1 MVARAKAPTLK
12 PSKPARTIELPTLGA
27 NVSVRMNRRL
37 GVTIL
42 SIPNYVWDRTDCST
56 RDVEL
61 PGLDLSADTLKA
73 VVVLMVREFT
83 RGHDEGM
90 RSVREQVLRGIG
102 VGDLRG
108 AVDKL
113 TDRLE
118 KLSDR
123 VEKIE
128 ERRR

>member
-1 MVARAKAPTLK
+1 MAASTKTIERS
-12 PSKPARTIELPTLGA
+12 SKRTPRTIELPTLGA

-42 SIPNYVWDRTDCST
+42 SVPNYVWDRTDCST

-73 VVVLMVREFT
+73 VVTIMVREFT
-83 RGHDEGM
+83 RGHDDGV

>member
-1 MVARAKAPTLK
+1 MVTRTP
-12 PSKPARTIELPTLGA
+12 RTIELPTLGA

-42 SIPNYVWDRTDCST
+42 SVPNYVWDRTDCST

-73 VVVLMVREFT
+73 VVVLMVSEFT

-90 RSVREQVLRGIG
+90 RSVREQLRS
-102 VGDLRG
+102 